1 MRATVISH
9 SATTFA
15 LITVMPMNRRI
26 QTDSEIILANY
37 YWESDFLSGIC
48 REPGAKEISF
58 QLVDEEEN
66 FLMEGKL
73 PVREDGIFYGANIR
87 GEASD
92 EVAYPYHLRALDA
105 EGNVIAGEVE
115 GVL

>member
-1 MRATVISH
+1 MTVKKRYWAEKEKIFIFVRCSGQRVFSGEE
-9 SATTFA
+9 SAQNT
-15 LITVMPMNRRI
+15 LPVPIWRN
-26 QTDSEIILANY
+26 
-37 YWESDFLSGIC
+37 IC

-73 PVREDGIFYGANIR
+73 PVREDGIFYGSNIR
-87 GEASD
+87 GIILDGS
-92 EVAYPYHLRALDA
+92 AYPYHLRALDA
-105 EGNVIAGEVE
+105 EENVIAGEVE